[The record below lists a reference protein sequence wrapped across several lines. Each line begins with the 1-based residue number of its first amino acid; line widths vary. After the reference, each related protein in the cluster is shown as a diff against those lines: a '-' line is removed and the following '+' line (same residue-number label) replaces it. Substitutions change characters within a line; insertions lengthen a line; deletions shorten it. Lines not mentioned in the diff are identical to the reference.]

1 MKIKI
6 TRKDIEAAGTI
17 SFRAGTTTNNFETPA
32 ALR

>member
-6 TRKDIEAAGTI
+6 TRKEIEIAGTI
-17 SFRAGTTTNNFETPA
+17 SFRAGTTSNHSETPA